1 MFDIY
6 YKMLYTYQTEIIRSY
21 NMIQKAIKFLTEVI
35 AELKKVSWSGR
46 KEVIGST
53 AVVITLIA
61 IVAAFTGF
69 IDFILSR
76 VLAVLI
82 K

>member
-1 MFDIY
+1 
-6 YKMLYTYQTEIIRSY
+6 
-21 NMIQKAIKFLTEVI
+21 MIQKALKFFSEVI

-53 AVVITLIA
+53 AVVITLIF
-61 IVAAFTGF
+61 IVATFTGI
-69 IDFILSR
+69 IDFVLSK

>member
-1 MFDIY
+1 
-6 YKMLYTYQTEIIRSY
+6 
-21 NMIQKAIKFLTEVI
+21 MIKKALKFLEEVI

-61 IVAAFTGF
+61 IVATFTGV
-69 IDFILSR
+69 IDFVLSR